1 MFLKESLDMKK
12 ENLGKIIIGIGIALI
27 AIPLL
32 TAIIYDIS
40 LFFRI
45 GRLAGNLRNNLFM
58 RGSPNVFLKWVGSII
73 YISSFGISNIQ
84 VFFQRIFLQNVLWL
98 FMPNLFVIS
107 GFYFLLKQKQ
117 NIDIKECFNKMVII
131 GLALN
136 VLVLFNFFGLYNI
149 VYNRF
154 QRSFYVGRWLSFIPR
169 NILYTSV
176 GRFIYNLSLLLV
188 SLLFRIILVAPTFA
202 IFAGYMQF
210 FKKQETTSAVNE
222 NTVSEKLQSSVSVA
236 PTSFNNLS
244 LSKMM
249 LEFKGGVLP
258 IFLFPFW
265 FVPFMGITFGL
276 ALPWIIC
283 IVIRWVCE
291 NTTIGGKQLSFK
303 GTGGGLIGR
312 YILWSILT
320 FITLGIYGYW
330 AIRNYIRWA
339 IENVEVSL
347 PKLSSEV
354 SSTNTPYTPPINRN
368 YGEIWTC
375 KKCSEENPMASSSC
389 KGCGAYK

>member
-1 MFLKESLDMKK
+1 MKK
-12 ENLGKIIIGIGIALI
+12 ENIGKIIIGVGIALI

-45 GRLAGNLRNNLFM
+45 GRLAGNIRQNLFM
-58 RGSPNVFLKWVGSII
+58 SSSPNGIFKWIGSLI
-73 YISSFGISNIQ
+73 YSSGFRTISIQ
-84 VFFQRIFLQNVLWL
+84 LFFQRIFLQNVLWL
-98 FMPNLFVIS
+98 FMPNLFIIS

-131 GLALN
+131 GFAIN

-149 VYNRF
+149 VYSRF
-154 QRSFYVGRWLSFIPR
+154 QMSYMMGGWLSFIPR
-169 NILYTSV
+169 HILFTSG
-176 GRFIYNLSLLLV
+176 GRFIFNLSLVIV
-188 SLLFRIILVAPTFA
+188 SILFRLVLVAPTFV

-210 FKKQETTSAVNE
+210 FKKQEITSTVNE
-222 NTVSEKLQSSVSVA
+222 NTTSEKIQNPVSVA
-236 PTSFNNLS
+236 PTSFGNLS

-265 FVPFMGITFGL
+265 FVPFMGITLGL

-291 NTTIGGKQLSFK
+291 NTTIGGKQLAFK
-303 GTGGGLIGR
+303 GTGGGLFGR
-312 YILWSILT
+312 YIGWSLLT
-320 FITLGIYGYW
+320 IITFGIYGYW
-330 AIRNYIRWA
+330 ATRNYIRWA

-354 SSTNTPYTPPINRN
+354 SSNNTSYTPPINRN
-368 YGEIWTC
+368 YGETWTC
-375 KKCSEENPMASSSC
+375 KKCSEENPIASSSC